1 MKKSLG
7 QNFLGDANIL
17 RKIIEVAPKNFPVL
31 EIGTGSGIL
40 TEGLAKAITH
50 PIFSYEI
57 DRAPH
62 DQAVINLA
70 AFKHVHLVHA
80 DFLNTDIPF
89 TKPFVVVAN
98 IPYYITSPIVEKC
111 LANPWVRGIYI
122 MVQKEIANRMAAKPS
137 EKDYSSFSV
146 FCQTRSTVQKCF
158 PVSRHC
164 FFPPPRVDS
173 AFVELIPTTTWTSQI
188 SDIELYDKI
197 VHSAFWGKRKTIL
210 SCLSRSPYLA
220 LGSTRAKAVLD
231 ITGIET
237 RLRGETL
244 SVSDYIKIADAL
256 IKLNA
261 PVVNEHT
268 KD

>member
-17 RKIIEVAPKNFPVL
+17 RKIIDVAPKTLPVL

-40 TEGLAKAITH
+40 TKGLAEAITL
-50 PIFSYEI
+50 PIISYEI
-57 DRAPH
+57 DRATH
-62 DQAVINLA
+62 EEATKQLA
-70 AFKHVHLVHA
+70 LFSHIQLIHA
-80 DFLNTDIPF
+80 DFLSVDIPF
-89 TKPFVVVAN
+89 LEPFVVIAN

-122 MVQKEIANRMAAKPS
+122 MVQKEIANRMAAKPG

-146 FCQTRSTVQKCF
+146 FCQTRSVVKKCF

-173 AFVELIPTTTWTSQI
+173 AFIELIPTTRWTDQI
-188 SDIELYDKI
+188 HDIETYDKI
-197 VHSAFWGKRKTIL
+197 VHSAFWGKRKTIA

-220 LGSTRAKAVLD
+220 LGSIKAKL
-231 ITGIET
+231 ILQTSGIDPQ
-237 RLRGETL
+237 LRGEML
-244 SVSDYIKIADAL
+244 SVADYIQIANRLVELDT
-256 IKLNA
+256 
-261 PVVNEHT
+261 P
-268 KD
+268 